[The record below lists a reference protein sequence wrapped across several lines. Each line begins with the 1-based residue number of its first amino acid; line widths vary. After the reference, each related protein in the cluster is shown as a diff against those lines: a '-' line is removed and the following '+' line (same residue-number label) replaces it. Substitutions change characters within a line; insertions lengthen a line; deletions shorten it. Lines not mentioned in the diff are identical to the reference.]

1 MEATYFDG
9 ENFEEVRELA
19 SNQQRMY
26 IESLIQN
33 ASIDEEHKQMIELN
47 YVLFSPEE
55 AEQTINYLQ
64 NNQLHPIFDN
74 ARPSATDIINTIKN
88 QIK

>member
-33 ASIDEEHKQMIELN
+33 ASIDEDHKQLIELN
-47 YVLFSPEE
+47 YLLFSPEE

>member
-26 IESLIQN
+26 IETLIQN

-47 YVLFSPEE
+47 YLLFSPEE

-74 ARPSATDIINTIKN
+74 ARPSATDIILSLIH
-88 QIK
+88 I

>member
-33 ASIDEEHKQMIELN
+33 ASIDEDHKQMIELN
-47 YVLFSPEE
+47 YLLFSPEE

>member
-47 YVLFSPEE
+47 YLLFSPEE

>member
-33 ASIDEEHKQMIELN
+33 ASIDEDHKQMIELN
-47 YVLFSPEE
+47 YLFFSPEE

>member
-26 IESLIQN
+26 IETLIQN
-33 ASIDEEHKQMIELN
+33 ASIDEDHKQMIELN
-47 YVLFSPEE
+47 YLLFSPEE

>member
-26 IESLIQN
+26 IETLIQN
-33 ASIDEEHKQMIELN
+33 ASIDEDHKQLIELN
-47 YVLFSPEE
+47 YLLFSPEE

>member
-33 ASIDEEHKQMIELN
+33 ASIDEDHKQMIELN
-47 YVLFSPEE
+47 YLLFSREE